1 MIKARRETG
10 MAESDEA
17 DLLARARAGE
27 ARSFEALLLP
37 YLPMLFAYG
46 RAICPDFHAA
56 QDVVQETALVAF
68 RNLGHFFAD
77 ADFGTW
83 LRAIARRQA
92 LAARRRLSRVKLGL
106 ESALERVFEDPAPEA
121 TALHRKALAECLKG
135 LGERAER
142 VIRAHYFEG
151 TALANLAGAVGTT
164 AAGAK
169 QLLYRARQLL
179 RDCVRRRLRPE
190 NA

>member
-1 MIKARRETG
+1 MSKAREN
-10 MAESDEA
+10 EEA
-17 DLLARARAGE
+17 DLLARARAGD
-27 ARSFEALLLP
+27 ARSFEGLLLP

-68 RNLGHFFAD
+68 RNLGHFFPD

-92 LAARRRLSRVKLGL
+92 LAARRKLSRVRLGL
-106 ESALERVFEDPAPEA
+106 EGTLERVFEDPAPEA
-121 TALHRKALAECLKG
+121 AAPRRRALADCLKT
-135 LGERAER
+135 LGDRAGR

-151 TALANLAGAVGTT
+151 TALAELAGALGTT
-164 AAGAK
+164 AEGVK
-169 QLLYRARQLL
+169 QLLYRARAGL